1 MKRGRGTYHVE
12 VSVGH
17 CSHLTRYSNIL
28 EVPSGLLPTAL
39 RLHISIIQKFTLPIH
54 RGRGGV

>member
-1 MKRGRGTYHVE
+1 MGTYHVE

-39 RLHISIIQKFTLPIH
+39 RLHISIIPKFTLSIGNVV
-54 RGRGGV
+54 RCDSLDG